1 MAWRECVN
9 HYFLWT
15 RMLHWLTD
23 CQRRRQLIILLA
35 SLLPSWCT
43 LSVTNQTERKKKKRK
58 TGKCSLHLFPCELC
72 CVGGDKVT
80 PLFRT
85 SKSQCIHMEIIFF
98 NWTLSIPFSR
108 ERESIKLG
116 LIMMMFTVVDAME
129 VVWFGWCVLFAAI
142 FMDKSSCIL
151 LLLRHCGLL
160 LWFLSRSGTGW
171 HSQQEQAKANHN
183 SQSLRTL
190 ASAQQA
196 RILIGFFFFFFLPVS
211 FLSCSDC
218 CVCTQHL
225 NICHLSTTN
234 LLRTLSEIRAH
245 VSVHRRM

>member
-15 RMLHWLTD
+15 RMHWLTD
-23 CQRRRQLIILLA
+23 WLPTTTTTHHLVSILVAQLVHSLCDKSDRR
-35 SLLPSWCT
+35 
-43 LSVTNQTERKKKKRK
+43 KKKRK
-58 TGKCSLHLFPCELC
+58 TGKCSLHLFFHVNCAASEGTKWPLSFELRNHS
-72 CVGGDKVT
+72 V
-80 PLFRT
+80 FIW
-85 SKSQCIHMEIIFF
+85 KSYFLIGHFPF
-98 NWTLSIPFSR
+98 PFSR
-108 ERESIKLG
+108 EYQVELDNDDVHGGRCNGGSSVRLVGVFCSRLSLWTRVHVFFFFSAIAGYCSGSYLVRG
-116 LIMMMFTVVDAME
+116 QVDTVN
-129 VVWFGWCVLFAAI
+129 
-142 FMDKSSCIL
+142 KNK
-151 LLLRHCGLL
+151 
-160 LWFLSRSGTGW
+160 
-171 HSQQEQAKANHN
+171 QKANHN

-196 RILIGFFFFFFLPVS
+196 RILIGFFFFFFLPVC